1 MEKTTL
7 DEILDFAIAEEAA
20 SNKFYTRLAARMDN
34 DAMRRAFEDFANE
47 ELAHKA
53 KLEGIKKGG
62 SLAAGPVAD
71 LKIADYV
78 VEVRPRPDMDYQD
91 ALILAMK
98 KEKAA
103 FRLYNALAA
112 TTDDRTLRDTFL
124 SLAQEEAKH
133 KLRFEIEYDQVV
145 LKED

>member
-1 MEKTTL
+1 MENTTV

-34 DAMRRAFEDFANE
+34 DAMRKVFEDFAQE
-47 ELAHKA
+47 ELTHKA
-53 KLEGIKKGG
+53 KLEGIKEGG
-62 SLAAGPVAD
+62 FLAAGPVAD
-71 LKIADYV
+71 LKIAEYA

-112 TTDDRTLRDTFL
+112 ITDDWTLRNTFL

-133 KLRFEIEYDQVV
+133 KLRFEVEYDQVV